1 MSNILTFF
9 GAIVF
14 ALALI
19 LLMAFI
25 FLSMQFLLFFK
36 WRKCNHCHHT
46 MEYKGMKEDDNN
58 GHYLFHCPKCGA
70 WEQVP
75 KEDFFRQCDN
85 PIDEN

>member
-1 MSNILTFF
+1 MSNVLTFF

-25 FLSMQFLLFFK
+25 YFNMQFLLFFK
-36 WRKCNHCHHT
+36 RRKCKYCHHT

-58 GHYLFHCPKCGA
+58 GHYLFHCPKCGT

-85 PIDEN
+85 PIDDK